1 MLYAISGA
9 QGCGKSTLLAALEA
23 QGYNV
28 VSRKTSRSILSDW
41 NMTLDEINADPELSM
56 KFQLEILNRKAQD
69 EQEAIQSDEV
79 WLTERTYMDLFVYTL
94 INLGKH
100 NEYSTWLDAYYDKCL
115 ENQQHYDGIFY
126 VRSGLFDVSH
136 DGVRGSNQHYSKLV
150 DLTLEHYTVTSRSPL
165 DIHTIDVASIN
176 RRVDFI
182 NRRIAMPGP
191 NTLNARAQAI
201 CDATDRGEVELTQ
214 HESSEELFKSLGI
227 RSDEQS

>member
-9 QGCGKSTLLAALEA
+9 QGCGKSTLLAELEK
-23 QGYNV
+23 QGYQV

-41 NMTLDEINADPELSM
+41 NMTLDEINSDPELSM

-69 EQEAIQSDEV
+69 EYEAVHSKEI

-100 NEYSTWLDAYYDKCL
+100 NEFSTWLDSYYDHCL
-115 ENQQHYDGIFY
+115 AHQQHYAGIFY
-126 VRSGLFDVSH
+126 VRSGQFNVVH

-165 DIHTIDVASIN
+165 DIHTIDVGDLD
-176 RRVDFI
+176 RRVDFV
-182 NRRIAMPGP
+182 NRRIALPGP
-191 NTLNARAQAI
+191 NTLNARSQSI
-201 CDATDRGEVELTQ
+201 SDAVDSGTAALVE
-214 HESSEELFKSLGI
+214 HENVDELFKSLGCELT
-227 RSDEQS
+227 SK